1 MAEVVAVW
9 FVLFTTYCQLAQ
21 IDYMMHVEAFVL
33 GLAFCTTS
41 LSWLKLTKGF
51 DLDRY
56 TYERRVIDLASNIDH
71 IDTNDHTIIMHS
83 FSRHSSPS
91 HIFLNL
97 GWYNA
102 WRNQSDLAKR
112 RIMRPRAM
120 VGKP

>member
-51 DLDRY
+51 NLDRY
-56 TYERRVIDLASNIDH
+56 TYGRRVVDLASNIDH

-83 FSRHSSPS
+83 LARHAS
-91 HIFLNL
+91 L
-97 GWYNA
+97 
-102 WRNQSDLAKR
+102 
-112 RIMRPRAM
+112 
-120 VGKP
+120 